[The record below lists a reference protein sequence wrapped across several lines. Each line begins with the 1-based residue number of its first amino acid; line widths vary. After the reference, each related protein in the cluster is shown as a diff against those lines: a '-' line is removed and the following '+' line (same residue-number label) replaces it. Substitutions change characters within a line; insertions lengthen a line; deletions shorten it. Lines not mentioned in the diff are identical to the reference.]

1 MNRFNRGFTLIEVM
15 IAILIFGLTA
25 GAISVASAQ
34 AITSARQIEEQT
46 EARWVAQNYLT
57 QIRLEHR
64 LPDAGK
70 TSKKIEFNNKN
81 WVIDLEVSNV
91 EMELFG
97 PFLRHVVLSTK
108 IEGEEQ
114 YADVLIA
121 VLGEAP
127 TQ

>member
-1 MNRFNRGFTLIEVM
+1 MKRYSRGFTLIEVM

-57 QIRLEHR
+57 ELRLEHR

-70 TSKKIEFNNKN
+70 TSDNIGLNNKN
-81 WVIDLEVSNV
+81 WVVELEVSVV
-91 EMELFG
+91 EMEFFG
-97 PFLRHVVLSTK
+97 PFLRHVVIRTK

-114 YADVLIA
+114 FADVLIA
-121 VLGEAP
+121 VLGEASN
-127 TQ
+127 